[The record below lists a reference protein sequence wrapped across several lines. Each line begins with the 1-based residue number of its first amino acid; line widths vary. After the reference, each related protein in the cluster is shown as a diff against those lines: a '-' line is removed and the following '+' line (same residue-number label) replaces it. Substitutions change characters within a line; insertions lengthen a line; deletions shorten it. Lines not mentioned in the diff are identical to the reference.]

1 VNAFASG
8 VEETYHAAVRQH
20 LLLLCLSK
28 EEEEAEKRRRR
39 SSVQLVV
46 LFVGVRMKKES
57 PEVFRK

>member
-1 VNAFASG
+1 

-20 LLLLCLSK
+20 LLLPCLSK

-57 PEVFRK
+57 PEVFRR